1 MLTSFKS
8 FLKKKIKER
17 KRPEARPFVSYNY
30 DISLARKALGKKFPK
45 LRQIFHINK
54 LFNEKERKIFRLS
67 FLVFL
72 ISLIWLGLNFVN
84 NNRIEVPK
92 KGGKFIEASVGSPQF
107 INPIFAV
114 TSDVDMD
121 ISRLVF
127 SGLMRYGKN
136 NELMTDLAAKYEISD
151 DKKVFTFELR
161 KDVIWHDDQ
170 PFTAQDVVFTIETIQ
185 NNMVS
190 SPLNISFQGVE
201 VIAIDD
207 YKVQFISKEP
217 YPSLLSSLT
226 VGILPEHIWYNVA
239 PEQIRLAQSN
249 IRPIG
254 TGPFMFSRL
263 TKDDNG
269 HIYTYE
275 LKRFNRYY
283 RELAYLDEFIFQ
295 FYTEYQGDAGSIQA
309 LRGKKVNSLSFVPK
323 QLRDKVERK
332 NINIYTLQMP
342 QYTALFI
349 NQNNNVFLKEKSLRQ
364 ALELAIDK
372 DRILREALSGEGQVI
387 NSPILP
393 GFLGY
398 DSELGKKEFSPS
410 SANDILDK
418 TWTRVGAE
426 EYRNLKKEKLLK
438 EWEEKNPLTS
448 STLMI
453 EQNNSTSTE
462 KINKEL
468 EIATSSPRQQAEK
481 EIDILL
487 DEELSESQI
496 FYRKNKEN
504 KFLEITIVTV
514 GTNEYQQAAKMI
526 AGFWQE
532 IGVKVNIKYVS
543 AKDISRDIL
552 KNRNYDVL
560 LYGEIVGSDP
570 DPYPFWHS
578 SQAVFPGLNLSSYVN
593 RNVDTLL
600 EQARGM
606 TDDLKR
612 AEAYTKFQ
620 EILLSE
626 VPAIFL
632 YMPTYT
638 YAVTDNIKGINTKKI
653 SQPADRFSDVTSWY
667 MKTKGEW
674 TFASKK

>member
-92 KGGKFIEASVGSPQF
+92 NGGKFIEASVGSPQF

-275 LKRFNRYY
+275 LKRFNR
-283 RELAYLDEFIFQ
+283 
-295 FYTEYQGDAGSIQA
+295 
-309 LRGKKVNSLSFVPK
+309 
-323 QLRDKVERK
+323 
-332 NINIYTLQMP
+332 
-342 QYTALFI
+342 
-349 NQNNNVFLKEKSLRQ
+349 
-364 ALELAIDK
+364 
-372 DRILREALSGEGQVI
+372 
-387 NSPILP
+387 
-393 GFLGY
+393 
-398 DSELGKKEFSPS
+398 
-410 SANDILDK
+410 
-418 TWTRVGAE
+418 
-426 EYRNLKKEKLLK
+426 
-438 EWEEKNPLTS
+438 
-448 STLMI
+448 
-453 EQNNSTSTE
+453 
-462 KINKEL
+462 
-468 EIATSSPRQQAEK
+468 
-481 EIDILL
+481 
-487 DEELSESQI
+487 
-496 FYRKNKEN
+496 
-504 KFLEITIVTV
+504 
-514 GTNEYQQAAKMI
+514 
-526 AGFWQE
+526 
-532 IGVKVNIKYVS
+532 
-543 AKDISRDIL
+543 
-552 KNRNYDVL
+552 
-560 LYGEIVGSDP
+560 
-570 DPYPFWHS
+570 
-578 SQAVFPGLNLSSYVN
+578 
-593 RNVDTLL
+593 
-600 EQARGM
+600 
-606 TDDLKR
+606 
-612 AEAYTKFQ
+612 
-620 EILLSE
+620 
-626 VPAIFL
+626 
-632 YMPTYT
+632 
-638 YAVTDNIKGINTKKI
+638 
-653 SQPADRFSDVTSWY
+653 
-667 MKTKGEW
+667 
-674 TFASKK
+674 

>member
-1 MLTSFKS
+1 MLASFKS
-8 FLKKKIKER
+8 FLTKKIEER
-17 KRPEARPFVSYNY
+17 KRPEARPFVSHNY
-30 DISLARKALGKKFPK
+30 DISLARKALGKTFPK

-54 LFNEKERKIFRLS
+54 LFNKKERKIFRLS
-67 FLVFL
+67 FLVFF

-92 KGGKFIEASVGSPQF
+92 NGGKFIEASVGSPQF
-107 INPIFAV
+107 INPIFSV

-136 NELMTDLAAKYEISD
+136 NELVTDLAAKYEISD
-151 DKKVFTFELR
+151 DKKIFTFELR
-161 KDVIWHDDQ
+161 KDVVWHDDQ

-185 NNMVS
+185 NNIVS
-190 SPLNISFQGVE
+190 SPLNISFQGIE

-207 YKVQFISKEP
+207 YTVRFISKEP
-217 YPSLLSSLT
+217 YPGLLSSLT
-226 VGILPEHIWYNVA
+226 VGILPEHIWYSVA

-249 IRPIG
+249 IRPVG

-275 LKRFNRYY
+275 LERFDRYY

-295 FYTEYQGDAGSIQA
+295 FYTEYQGDTGSIQA

-364 ALELAIDK
+364 ALELSIDK
-372 DRILREALSGEGQVI
+372 DRILREALGGEGQVI

-393 GFLGY
+393 SFLGY
-398 DSELGKKEFSPS
+398 NPELGKTEFSPS

-426 EYRNLKKEKLLK
+426 EYRNLKKEEFMK
-438 EWEEKNPLTS
+438 EWDEKNPITT
-448 STLMI
+448 STLMMD
-453 EQNNSTSTE
+453 QNNSTSTE
-462 KINKEL
+462 KINNEL
-468 EIATSSPRQQAEK
+468 EITTSSPREQAEK
-481 EIDILL
+481 EIDTRL

-578 SQAVFPGLNLSSYVN
+578 SQAIFPGLNLSSYVN
-593 RNVDTLL
+593 RNIDTLL

-606 TDDLKR
+606 TDDIKR

-620 EILLSE
+620 EILLGDI
-626 VPAIFL
+626 PAVFL

-638 YAVTDNIKGINTKKI
+638 YAVTDDVRGINTKKI

-667 MKTKGEW
+667 MKTKWEW
-674 TFASKK
+674 VFSSKK

>member
-1 MLTSFKS
+1 MGY
-8 FLKKKIKER
+8 I
-17 KRPEARPFVSYNY
+17 
-30 DISLARKALGKKFPK
+30 
-45 LRQIFHINK
+45 
-54 LFNEKERKIFRLS
+54 
-67 FLVFL
+67 
-72 ISLIWLGLNFVN
+72 LNWV
-84 NNRIEVPK
+84 
-92 KGGKFIEASVGSPQF
+92 
-107 INPIFAV
+107 
-114 TSDVDMD
+114 
-121 ISRLVF
+121 
-127 SGLMRYGKN
+127 
-136 NELMTDLAAKYEISD
+136 
-151 DKKVFTFELR
+151 
-161 KDVIWHDDQ
+161 
-170 PFTAQDVVFTIETIQ
+170 
-185 NNMVS
+185 
-190 SPLNISFQGVE
+190 
-201 VIAIDD
+201 
-207 YKVQFISKEP
+207 
-217 YPSLLSSLT
+217 
-226 VGILPEHIWYNVA
+226 
-239 PEQIRLAQSN
+239 
-249 IRPIG
+249 
-254 TGPFMFSRL
+254 
-263 TKDDNG
+263 
-269 HIYTYE
+269 
-275 LKRFNRYY
+275 
-283 RELAYLDEFIFQ
+283 
-295 FYTEYQGDAGSIQA
+295 
-309 LRGKKVNSLSFVPK
+309 
-323 QLRDKVERK
+323 
-332 NINIYTLQMP
+332 
-342 QYTALFI
+342 
-349 NQNNNVFLKEKSLRQ
+349 
-364 ALELAIDK
+364 
-372 DRILREALSGEGQVI
+372 
-387 NSPILP
+387 
-393 GFLGY
+393 
-398 DSELGKKEFSPS
+398 KEFSPS

-438 EWEEKNPLTS
+438 EWEEKNPSTS

-593 RNVDTLL
+593 RDVDTLL

-638 YAVTDNIKGINTKKI
+638 YAVTDNIKGINTKKFLNQLI
-653 SQPADRFSDVTSWY
+653 VFL
-667 MKTKGEW
+667 M
-674 TFASKK
+674 